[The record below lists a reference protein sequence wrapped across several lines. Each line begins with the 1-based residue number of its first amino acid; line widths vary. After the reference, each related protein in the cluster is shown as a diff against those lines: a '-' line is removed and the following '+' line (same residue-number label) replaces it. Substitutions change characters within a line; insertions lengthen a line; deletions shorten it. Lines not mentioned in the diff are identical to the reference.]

1 MAIKHYQSIGELSR
15 TESFPLQ
22 VARGLV
28 GGHTSLN
35 IAGYQSAVGSTF
47 IPIWENA
54 AAYVYPTNGTML
66 LWSSSGSDTNVL
78 IQINGLDADYKMISE
93 QLLLTNGVTGVSTV
107 NTYKRINGITV
118 IDGVNPV
125 GAISL
130 GNNEKTETYAKIAIG
145 AGTSAMTVYTVPA
158 GHTFYLAKVNVYA
171 NQSSG
176 GGSARI
182 IRYRAYTVN
191 SSGIVRAVLQT
202 PFAAEYIS
210 EKTVPR
216 PYLEKTDCQW
226 QCEATTS
233 AEVGMQV
240 EGVLIK
246 NDET

>member
-15 TESFPLQ
+15 SEQLQ
-22 VARGLV
+22 LQLARGLV

-35 IAGYQSAVGSTF
+35 IAGYQATVGSTF

-54 AAYVYPTNGTML
+54 AAYIYPTDGVKR
-66 LWSSSGSDTNVL
+66 LWSSSASDVAVL
-78 IQINGLDADYKMISE
+78 IRISGLDLDYKQITE
-93 QLLLTNGVTGVSTV
+93 DLLLTNGTTGVLTTKSYFRVTSL
-107 NTYKRINGITV
+107 TV

-130 GNNEKTETYAKIAIG
+130 GNDGKTAEYAKIAIN
-145 AGTSAMTVYTVPA
+145 AGTSSMTVYTVPA
-158 GHTFYLAKVNVYA
+158 GYTFYLAKVNVYA
-171 NQSSG
+171 SQGGG
-176 GGSARI
+176 GGSTRI
-182 IRYRAYTVN
+182 VRYRSYTVN
-191 SSGIVRAVLQT
+191 NSGIVRAVLQT

-226 QCEATTS
+226 QCQSTTS
-233 AEVGMQV
+233 AEIGMQV
-240 EGVLIK
+240 EGILVK